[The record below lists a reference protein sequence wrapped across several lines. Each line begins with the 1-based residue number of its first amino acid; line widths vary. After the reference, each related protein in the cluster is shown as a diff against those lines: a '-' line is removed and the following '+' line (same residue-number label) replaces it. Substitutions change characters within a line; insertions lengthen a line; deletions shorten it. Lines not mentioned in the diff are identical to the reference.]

1 MLVITYII
9 IYLELLT
16 ATSSS
21 DFQFYFNINS
31 EILFFF
37 FFFFSKGLVLLH
49 PDLVMLLLRVQ
60 SSYLHL
66 RYG

>member
-37 FFFFSKGLVLLH
+37 FSKGLVLLH